1 MNPNCCLQC
10 LLNSLIVLRCIVED
24 QIEFLYA
31 VCQSPDFLEDVH
43 LRQDDQI
50 GVRFMRR
57 DQNQKVRHDQW
68 LSINKTKRNSK
79 FYLLVWTS
87 RACIASGFWTWA
99 TPKDSNHGLLNIYRT
114 KGLVPPLEFPWNCF
128 SRITAWREWRSL
140 ANSKPNSLPCFASSS
155 RAPYR
160 CSADREHLALIPRCP
175 QSPERGDYEVHFMNI
190 RNA

>member
-57 DQNQKVRHDQW
+57 DQNQKVRHDQ
-68 LSINKTKRNSK
+68 
-79 FYLLVWTS
+79 
-87 RACIASGFWTWA
+87 
-99 TPKDSNHGLLNIYRT
+99 
-114 KGLVPPLEFPWNCF
+114 
-128 SRITAWREWRSL
+128 
-140 ANSKPNSLPCFASSS
+140 
-155 RAPYR
+155 
-160 CSADREHLALIPRCP
+160 
-175 QSPERGDYEVHFMNI
+175 
-190 RNA
+190 